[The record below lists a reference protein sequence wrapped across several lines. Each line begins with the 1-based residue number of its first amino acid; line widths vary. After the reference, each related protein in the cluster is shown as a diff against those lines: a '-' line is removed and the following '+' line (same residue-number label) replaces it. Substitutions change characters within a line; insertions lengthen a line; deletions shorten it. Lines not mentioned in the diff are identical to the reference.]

1 MKTTEPPPS
10 YLCWESVRLL
20 SERPR
25 VQTPTV
31 PVTKVSKNSSKI
43 VLLVAPF
50 VWVRSKQTLFQFKRF
65 HLWAL
70 VGDVKLL
77 AMPPSFHE

>member
-10 YLCWESVRLL
+10 YLGWESVSLL

-43 VLLVAPF
+43 VMLAAPF
-50 VWVRSKQTLFQFKRF
+50 VWV
-65 HLWAL
+65 
-70 VGDVKLL
+70 
-77 AMPPSFHE
+77 